1 MSIVVDFP
9 GGNVYHYKRLRTY
22 EKCTGIQLYNCEYSL
37 DISLVDETTWK
48 QRRTKDMSIFM
59 LGIDHNMAPVDIRAL
74 FAFTRKNTGE
84 ALLKL
89 KKEPGI
95 CGCIILSTCN
105 RLELWVSTEENEKP
119 ELYQWLCRLKG
130 IEGEE
135 YRKYFISRENEEA
148 VEHLFY
154 LTSGLKSQI
163 LGEDQILTQVKD
175 ALSFAREEFT
185 TDSVLEVLFRMAVTA
200 GKKIKTEVPFSHG
213 NPSVIHQA
221 IRFLEEGGY
230 HVRNKVCMVIGNGEM
245 GKMAAQTLRE
255 ACADLTVTIRQYRS
269 GVVNIPVGCSRIN
282 YGERMDYLPECDLVV
297 SATASPNYTLT
308 EELFEDVR
316 VERPMIL
323 IDLAVPRDIDP
334 EIRKKENITLYDMDS
349 FRTSETP
356 KELADNLEAAGK
368 IVKEQMEEFSQ
379 WLDGRDIIPRIQEI
393 KADAVEDLNLR
404 IEKIFRKTPME
415 DSDRENLKKAVD
427 TAAGKVVNK
436 LIFGLRD
443 SLNQDVFLECVEGL
457 EKLYE
462 E

>member
-1 MSIVVDFP
+1 M
-9 GGNVYHYKRLRTY
+9 T
-22 EKCTGIQLYNCEYSL
+22 
-37 DISLVDETTWK
+37 IS
-48 QRRTKDMSIFM
+48 MI
-59 LGIDHNMAPVDIRAL
+59 GIDHGRAPVDIRAL
-74 FAFTRKNTGE
+74 FAFTKKNAGE
-84 ALLKL
+84 AMEKL
-89 KKEPGI
+89 KHTAGI
-95 CGCIILSTCN
+95 HGCVILSTCN
-105 RLELWVSTEENEKP
+105 RLEIWASHEEDQELS
-119 ELYQWLCRLKG
+119 LYQCLCRLKG
-130 IEGEE
+130 VQEVSYE
-135 YRKYFISRENEEA
+135 KYFVTRKDKEA
-148 VEHLFY
+148 AAHLFY
-154 LTSGLKSQI
+154 LAGGLKSQI
-163 LGEDQILTQVKD
+163 LGEDQILTQIKD
-175 ALSFAREEFT
+175 ALNLAREHFT
-185 TDSVLEVLFRMAVTA
+185 SDSVLEVLFRMAVTA
-200 GKKIKTEVPFSHG
+200 GKKIKTEAPLAHG

-255 ACADLTVTIRQYRS
+255 AGADVTVTIRQYRS

-368 IVKEQMEEFSQ
+368 IVKEQMEEFFQ

-415 DSDRENLKKAVD
+415 DSDREKLKKAVD

>member
-9 GGNVYHYKRLRTY
+9 GGNVYHYKRLWTY
-22 EKCTGIQLYNCEYSL
+22 EKCTEIQLYNCEYSL

-255 ACADLTVTIRQYRS
+255 AGADVTVTIRQYRS

>member
-135 YRKYFISRENEEA
+135 YRKYFIRRENEED

-255 ACADLTVTIRQYRS
+255 AGADVTVTIRQYRS

-415 DSDRENLKKAVD
+415 DSDREKLKKAVD

>member
-1 MSIVVDFP
+1 MSISM
-9 GGNVYHYKRLRTY
+9 
-22 EKCTGIQLYNCEYSL
+22 I
-37 DISLVDETTWK
+37 
-48 QRRTKDMSIFM
+48 
-59 LGIDHNMAPVDIRAL
+59 GIDHSMAPIDIRAL
-74 FAFTRKNTGE
+74 FAFTRKNAGE
-84 ALLKL
+84 AMEKI
-89 KKEPGI
+89 KEQPGI
-95 CGCIILSTCN
+95 NGCIILSTCN
-105 RLELWVSTEENEKP
+105 RLEVWASVDEETEIS
-119 ELYQWLCRLKG
+119 LYEELCRLKK
-130 IEGEE
+130 IQNRE
-135 YRKYFISRENEEA
+135 YEKYFIKREGHDA

-154 LTSGLKSQI
+154 LASGLKSQI

-175 ALSFAREEFT
+175 ALGIAREHFT
-185 TDSVLEVLFRMAVTA
+185 TDGALEVLFRMAVTA

-230 HVRNKVCMVIGNGEM
+230 HIRNKVCMVIGNGEM

-255 ACADLTVTIRQYRS
+255 AGADVTVTIRQYRS

-368 IVKEQMEEFSQ
+368 IVKEQMEEFFQ

-415 DSDRENLKKAVD
+415 DSDREKLKKAVD

>member
-154 LTSGLKSQI
+154 LTSGL
-163 LGEDQILTQVKD
+163 
-175 ALSFAREEFT
+175 
-185 TDSVLEVLFRMAVTA
+185 
-200 GKKIKTEVPFSHG
+200 
-213 NPSVIHQA
+213 
-221 IRFLEEGGY
+221 
-230 HVRNKVCMVIGNGEM
+230 
-245 GKMAAQTLRE
+245 
-255 ACADLTVTIRQYRS
+255 
-269 GVVNIPVGCSRIN
+269 
-282 YGERMDYLPECDLVV
+282 
-297 SATASPNYTLT
+297 
-308 EELFEDVR
+308 
-316 VERPMIL
+316 
-323 IDLAVPRDIDP
+323 
-334 EIRKKENITLYDMDS
+334 
-349 FRTSETP
+349 
-356 KELADNLEAAGK
+356 
-368 IVKEQMEEFSQ
+368 
-379 WLDGRDIIPRIQEI
+379 
-393 KADAVEDLNLR
+393 
-404 IEKIFRKTPME
+404 
-415 DSDRENLKKAVD
+415 
-427 TAAGKVVNK
+427 
-436 LIFGLRD
+436 
-443 SLNQDVFLECVEGL
+443 
-457 EKLYE
+457 
-462 E
+462 

>member
-255 ACADLTVTIRQYRS
+255 AGADVTVTIRQYRS

-356 KELADNLEAAGK
+356 KELADNLEEAGK
-368 IVKEQMEEFSQ
+368 IVKEQMEEFFQ

-415 DSDRENLKKAVD
+415 DSDREKLKKAVD

>member
-255 ACADLTVTIRQYRS
+255 AGADVTVTIRQYRS

-297 SATASPNYTLT
+297 SATASPKYTLT